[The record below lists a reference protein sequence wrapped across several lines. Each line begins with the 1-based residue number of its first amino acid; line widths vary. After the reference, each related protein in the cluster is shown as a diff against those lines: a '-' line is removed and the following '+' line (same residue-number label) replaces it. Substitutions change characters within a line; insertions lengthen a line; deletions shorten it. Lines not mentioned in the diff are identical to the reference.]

1 MNNGSGIAV
10 LLNLITFWLFFQFSS
25 EELNLLLDVGFV
37 LAIIVFPINLYF
49 FIKGVD

>member
-1 MNNGSGIAV
+1 MNKSSGMAV

-25 EELNLLLDVGFV
+25 EEFDLLLNVGFI
-37 LAIIVFPINLYF
+37 LAVIVFPINLYF